1 MTIATRKTTAHQLRR
16 FLKAIRDGIPTT
28 RAADSVGLD
37 PAIVDE
43 PRMANA
49 VRIAEVHTMKRW
61 LATVNSAGEGYSVT
75 ETAWQDATQATAN
88 DGAPAAP
95 QWSRVRGT
103 AQARTRAWVKAGD
116 WRATAFLLER
126 RFPAEYG
133 AQQPQ
138 QVASAVVDV
147 LHALA
152 ALRDQ
157 PATLAVHKPLTL
169 PAGKTVDAGEHR
181 PTT

>member
-1 MTIATRKTTAHQLRR
+1 MTIATRKATAHQLRR

-157 PATLAVHKPLTL
+157 PAQLAVHRP
-169 PAGKTVDAGEHR
+169 PALADGTQERARAREGS
-181 PTT
+181 

>member
-1 MTIATRKTTAHQLRR
+1 MTIATRKPTVHQLRR
-16 FLKAIRDGIPTT
+16 FFNAIRDGIPTN

-37 PAIVDE
+37 QTIADE

-49 VRIAEVHTMKRW
+49 IRIAEANALKRW
-61 LATVNSAGEGYSVT
+61 HATVNTAGEGYSVT
-75 ETAWQDATQATAN
+75 ETGWS
-88 DGAPAAP
+88 APADASSHASP
-95 QWSRVRGT
+95 
-103 AQARTRAWVKAGD
+103 RTRAWSKVD

-157 PATLAVHKPLTL
+157 PAQLAVHQPRAL
-169 PAGKTVDAGEHR
+169 ADGKQEHAR
-181 PTT
+181 AREGS